1 MLYLCLEIMLAF
13 QYVIF
18 TPYSI
23 SCVELFTLK
32 NTIEQ
37 VSFTVEL
44 SYNLNEDLPG
54 VQDYRKWFGY
64 HVEENGGATEMLL
77 NKVCLRLQNLKKL

>member
-1 MLYLCLEIMLAF
+1 MLYLHLEIMLAF

-32 NTIEQ
+32 NTLRH
-37 VSFTVEL
+37 VSFNVEL
-44 SYNLNEDLPG
+44 SYNLSEDF
-54 VQDYRKWFGY
+54 RKWLGY
-64 HVEENGGATEMLL
+64 HITA
-77 NKVCLRLQNLKKL
+77 KKMEK